1 MQNCQY
7 NFATKCF
14 ELITLFVSFSEKIKI
29 KSKQNKIENEMASAS
44 KVQKFDLEGLEEIKK
59 SLICYYC
66 KRPPRPKDKIFSHNS
81 KKGCH
86 PEIVTGYCCDH
97 KKCENGFKQRFDSN
111 LTKFASMI
119 KFWNCKWHKFGC
131 MKEFETEKLEAHE
144 EICLLRELDC
154 PKVGCED
161 TFPFRGILDHYQE
174 KHSNVKIKDEVLE
187 FKGTIEDL
195 KKSTFIL
202 NSYGKPFFPQ
212 FHVEDDD
219 DDDDFDI
226 RNASLYIWVFGHG
239 DRAEIDLFE
248 MSIKFFVNGKPKISL
263 TCPVKSIDYDDE
275 YDLCN
280 GHGSMHFR
288 GSTLFQYYD
297 VQSNETQH
305 QDFIEFQLKIVS
317 EKLDEVKKDENVES
331 GVEDSEKEEK

>member
-1 MQNCQY
+1 
-7 NFATKCF
+7 
-14 ELITLFVSFSEKIKI
+14 
-29 KSKQNKIENEMASAS
+29 
-44 KVQKFDLEGLEEIKK
+44 
-59 SLICYYC
+59 
-66 KRPPRPKDKIFSHNS
+66 
-81 KKGCH
+81 
-86 PEIVTGYCCDH
+86 
-97 KKCENGFKQRFDSN
+97 
-111 LTKFASMI
+111 MI

-331 GVEDSEKEEK
+331 GVEDSEKEEKWTFEWRPKFKVNSHSHVFESYAIYESQQKLPPFNKVQSLQSLTEPSKMFDEPFQAFIQRTSMDHSQ